1 MSPVANGGALAF
13 LSVAGWCVQYR
24 MGIAVDRRFPLLRET
39 MDQNGAPEAVTI
51 EKSGTN
57 RAAIQS
63 IIAERETEKGK

>member
-1 MSPVANGGALAF
+1 
-13 LSVAGWCVQYR
+13 
-24 MGIAVDRRFPLLRET
+24 